1 MRDHALEEELQ
12 VAIENGASVWVI
24 GDVHGHFKTLE
35 SLVRSLRLDEGDA
48 VVMLGDLID
57 RGPGSAHTV
66 DYVRTARNIHTIRGN
81 HEQMMIDGFDDG
93 AFFKNLDID
102 ARIWYHNG
110 GIDTEK
116 SYIRF
121 YGDGRA
127 ALEGAGRDRRWMEG
141 LPTEIVLDDWRMVH
155 GGYDQNYDVDDE
167 VQEDVHLYAR
177 KQFYTAKKA
186 IDPKRSILFGHTVT
200 FNHLHKDESKA
211 GLIWESDV
219 RLDDGRPMAI
229 GMDTCVYHDLD
240 LPRVLSAFNLQTRE
254 VVYQDRV

>member
-1 MRDHALEEELQ
+1 M
-12 VAIENGASVWVI
+12 S
-24 GDVHGHFKTLE
+24 
-35 SLVRSLRLDEGDA
+35 RLA
-48 VVMLGDLID
+48 
-57 RGPGSAHTV
+57 
-66 DYVRTARNIHTIRGN
+66 
-81 HEQMMIDGFDDG
+81 
-93 AFFKNLDID
+93 
-102 ARIWYHNG
+102 
-110 GIDTEK
+110 
-116 SYIRF
+116 
-121 YGDGRA
+121 
-127 ALEGAGRDRRWMEG
+127 
-141 LPTEIVLDDWRMVH
+141 EI
-155 GGYDQNYDVDDE
+155 DDE

-200 FNHLHKDESKA
+200 FEHLHKDESKA